1 MWSRLGS
8 TISAKNGAIQSFYQK
23 YKTAFTVATTLI
35 GTSAAWA
42 SYFARTKHNQRL
54 EKDIKEINQSI
65 ADIPKKTNKMYDRMD
80 MIILGSSALV
90 VGYLSCAIKHKTV
103 NYYRFWNARRVA
115 AKTAKQKLQSP
126 DLAVTSGLVSKEE
139 IKTLEKNENH
149 LIRYYFASCKQNI
162 CSMGSS
168 ALNWVGS
175 LLEKTGRMIKSAV
188 TSNKKLVHAVQSTW
202 TRVSSVTKRLTHA
215 VSSKYDALV
224 YKYNLHVIEKR
235 HVKAVQNKKESVNN
249 GNMSSVIK

>member
-1 MWSRLGS
+1 MKR
-8 TISAKNGAIQSFYQK
+8 
-23 YKTAFTVATTLI
+23 
-35 GTSAAWA
+35 
-42 SYFARTKHNQRL
+42 
-54 EKDIKEINQSI
+54 
-65 ADIPKKTNKMYDRMD
+65 
-80 MIILGSSALV
+80 
-90 VGYLSCAIKHKTV
+90 YLSCAIKHKTA